1 MKKIIFILT
10 LGVCGLATAQT
21 NAQLTRMDLQPTLHT
36 NAPVA
41 KVKAPAKA
49 KPPTEIDSDTADFD
63 LNIHQAIYR
72 NHVVVVDPQM
82 KLKCEQLVVYLPPS
96 GERVNHIVAQTNVV
110 IDFAD
115 QQGQMTHAVA
125 DLADYRY
132 LVSNGVT
139 NETVTLTG
147 NPQVENSQGTLTGD
161 PINWDRGNNR
171 MTATNPHRK
180 SKPAVEGS
188 TNAPP
193 LKLF

>member
-1 MKKIIFILT
+1 MKT
-10 LGVCGLATAQT
+10 LLLLLSIALCGAVQAQT
-21 NAQLTRMDLQPTLHT
+21 NA
-36 NAPVA
+36 
-41 KVKAPAKA
+41 VKGAATKSPPA
-49 KPPTEIDSDTADFD
+49 PTEINSDTADVD
-63 LNIHQAIYR
+63 LSASARQAVYR
-72 NHVVVVDPQM
+72 GHVVVVDPQM

-171 MTATNPHRK
+171 MTATNPHMK